1 MYFSIISI
9 IVFIYYISFV
19 YFRAVQTPHPG
30 LSYNPTLKDHQDLL
44 SQVKEREEKIIK
56 EEQHLERVTTSMFK
70 RVPAVE
76 RDIADL
82 REKRSGMDDGGSD
95 DEGDG
100 TNSEAS
106 EDQNAVTSINP
117 PVIVKRK
124 DARAR
129 RKQREQKEIKQELML
144 KKQEKK
150 KVTDIHRYA
159 ISIFFKNVMIIYL
172 PYLYINFIVDSSS
185 SRKI

>member
-1 MYFSIISI
+1 M
-9 IVFIYYISFV
+9 
-19 YFRAVQTPHPG
+19 QTPHPG

-44 SQVKEREEKIIK
+44 EQVKEREEKIIK
-56 EEQHLERVTTSMFK
+56 EEEHLERVTTSMFK

-82 REKRSGMDDGGSD
+82 KEKRSGMDDDEDNDD
-95 DEGDG
+95 DEDG

-117 PVIVKRK
+117 PVIVKPK

-129 RKQREQKEIKQELML
+129 RKQREQKEIKRELML

-150 KVTDIHRYA
+150 KVTDIHR
-159 ISIFFKNVMIIYL
+159 
-172 PYLYINFIVDSSS
+172 
-185 SRKI
+185 